1 MCLCLSLPKP
11 EHVDVN
17 ISIQVVTSFDSYF
30 INKSSFLCMF
40 ACECSPT
47 LLGIALILS
56 TSPMHCNCKTS
67 SVSYNDL
74 EVCRVT
80 MEILSIFLGDWPL
93 LKKK

>member
-1 MCLCLSLPKP
+1 
-11 EHVDVN
+11 
-17 ISIQVVTSFDSYF
+17 
-30 INKSSFLCMF
+30 MF
-40 ACECSPT
+40 AYECSPT

-93 LKKK
+93 FKKKLLVIHLHIRKNEFNINTTKNSYHLDIS